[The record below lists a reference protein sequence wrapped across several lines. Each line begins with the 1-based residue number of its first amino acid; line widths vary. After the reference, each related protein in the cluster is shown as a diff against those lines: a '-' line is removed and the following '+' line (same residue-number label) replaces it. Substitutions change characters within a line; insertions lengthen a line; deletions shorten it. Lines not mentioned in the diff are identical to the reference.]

1 MSRMKKGNGLLRFLV
16 VAALFALVLTGCN
29 GARKYEAVDL
39 SSETAAGAEMSG
51 NGADLAAESTDTGAS
66 GSGDADVQALG
77 EAAGEPLS
85 ADPEGGDV
93 ASESSELAEAASES
107 EEMSEAESVE
117 AAREA
122 AAAAYTAAAS
132 DDAETAPEIPF
143 NGHTVAIDAGH
154 QAKANTSKEPIGP
167 SSTTM
172 KAKMPEGA
180 VGTSSGVPEY
190 EVTLTVAKKLEK
202 ELINRG
208 YHVVMIRTSH
218 DVNMSS
224 AERSVAANKSGAD
237 ILIRLHA
244 GSMDNSSVYGA
255 LSTCMTAQNPYN
267 ASLHDKSYNLSKKIV
282 DTVCGTTG
290 TKNRGVQ
297 ETDSSSDINW
307 CEIPVCV
314 FEMGFLSNPDEDTW
328 LQDDGYQGKIASG
341 IAGAVDAYFA
351 EGN

>member
-16 VAALFALVLTGCN
+16 FAALFALVLTGCN

-51 NGADLAAESTDTGAS
+51 NGADLVAESTDTGTS

-107 EEMSEAESVE
+107 EELSSEMSEAESVE

-172 KAKMPEGA
+172 KRSPGVRGDAD
-180 VGTSSGVPEY
+180 SG
-190 EVTLTVAKKLEK
+190 EK
-202 ELINRG
+202 AGKRAYKPRLSCR
-208 YHVVMIRTSH
+208 H
-218 DVNMSS
+218 DPH
-224 AERSVAANKSGAD
+224 E
-237 ILIRLHA
+237 
-244 GSMDNSSVYGA
+244 
-255 LSTCMTAQNPYN
+255 P
-267 ASLHDKSYNLSKKIV
+267 
-282 DTVCGTTG
+282 
-290 TKNRGVQ
+290 
-297 ETDSSSDINW
+297 
-307 CEIPVCV
+307 
-314 FEMGFLSNPDEDTW
+314 
-328 LQDDGYQGKIASG
+328 
-341 IAGAVDAYFA
+341 
-351 EGN
+351 

>member
-39 SSETAAGAEMSG
+39 SSETAAGAEMFG

-107 EEMSEAESVE
+107 EELSSEMSEAESVE

-255 LSTCMTAQNPYN
+255 LSTCMTPVFTTRAIIFPRR
-267 ASLHDKSYNLSKKIV
+267 SLTPSAAPQARKTAVSRRRTAPPIS
-282 DTVCGTTG
+282 TGARFRSVCL
-290 TKNRGVQ
+290 RW
-297 ETDSSSDINW
+297 D
-307 CEIPVCV
+307 
-314 FEMGFLSNPDEDTW
+314 F
-328 LQDDGYQGKIASG
+328 
-341 IAGAVDAYFA
+341 
-351 EGN
+351 